1 MGYCFNIYT
10 LYNTLQVLVPVR
22 RSLNTDKYKLNNKMN
37 TDVKIIL
44 IICNFP
50 QPLKALIVFFLLL
63 LFFFF
68 FYFFL
73 FIEFRKELVVI

>member
-44 IICNFP
+44 IICNIP
-50 QPLKALIVFFLLL
+50 QPLKALIVLFLFLIN
-63 LFFFF
+63 F
-68 FYFFL
+68 FYFFIF
-73 FIEFRKELVVI
+73 FIYWI

>member
-44 IICNFP
+44 IICNIP
-50 QPLKALIVFFLLL
+50 QPLKALIVFFYYY
-63 LFFFF
+63 
-68 FYFFL
+68 FYLFFL
-73 FIEFRKELVVI
+73 FFIFFYLLNLEKN

>member
-44 IICNFP
+44 LICNIP

-63 LFFFF
+63 FF
-68 FYFFL
+68 FYFFYF
-73 FIEFRKELVVI
+73 FIFFYLLNLEKN

>member
-1 MGYCFNIYT
+1 MGYCFNIYI

-44 IICNFP
+44 IICNIP

-63 LFFFF
+63 FF
-68 FYFFL
+68 FYFFYF
-73 FIEFRKELVVI
+73 FIFFYLLNLEKN

>member
-44 IICNFP
+44 IICNIP

-68 FYFFL
+68 FYFFF
-73 FIEFRKELVVI
+73 FIVFIKELVVI